1 MVLWGLEM
9 GVYAIIGT
17 FSIVARDPMSNDF
30 GVAVATAAPAVGAL
44 APHAVAGVAA
54 VSTQSFVNVELGRK
68 AVRIAEL
75 GVRIGDAIEALLK
88 VDPHREYRQV
98 IGVDN
103 YGSYGYT
110 GSKSVSWAGHI
121 AEGDVAVAGNMI
133 AGEHVLEAMLREY
146 RRSAGDSF
154 PHRLLK
160 ALKAGEEAGGDVRGK
175 QSAALLIASRRP
187 RWEYNLRVD
196 DHASPVDE
204 LMRIYNKVVET
215 MESFRKRYGELMDVI
230 RL

>member
-17 FSIVARDPMSNDF
+17 FSIVARDPMSSDF

-44 APHAVAGVAA
+44 SPHAVAGVAA

-110 GSKSVSWAGHI
+110 GSKCVSWAGHI

-146 RRSAGDSF
+146 RRAARDSF